1 MRSIDLYGMEMTQNR
16 DSLKMPY
23 IYSTLTWLAE
33 WEDFM
38 AHSNAQKF
46 RGGEVYGPP
55 KL

>member
-1 MRSIDLYGMEMTQNR
+1 MHNIDHYRTEMTQNR

-23 IYSTLTWLAE
+23 IYSVLTWLAE

-38 AHSNAQKF
+38 AQSSSEIQ
-46 RGGEVYGPP
+46 GGILSGPL